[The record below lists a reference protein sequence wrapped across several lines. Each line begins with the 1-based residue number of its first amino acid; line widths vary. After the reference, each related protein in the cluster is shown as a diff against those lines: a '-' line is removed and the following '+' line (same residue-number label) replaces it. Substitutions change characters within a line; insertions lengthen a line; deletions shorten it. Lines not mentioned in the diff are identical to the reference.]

1 MRLLGWGLMRK
12 GARLLLLVVGVAI
25 LLTGC
30 ASVSE
35 KPTPQKPE
43 YKPAASK
50 APASSS
56 TAAKPAGAGATASS
70 ASSASSASKAADA
83 ELVKGTVNEGA
94 FRIFKGEYE
103 ISPSMSKKP
112 PGTVAVLP
120 FGGEPKNW
128 SFAPKGM
135 APTDIVRKGFYR
147 HFSALSFR
155 DVELYDVDRRLSG
168 AGILNDAQLR
178 ELLKKDPQK
187 LQRLLNADAA
197 VIGEVTHF
205 DRYYLGL
212 VSQVAVGCTIEMYD
226 LSDGRLLWRAKH
238 VSRGTGGGAGLDI
251 IGLAVGAFNSIW
263 NLREGELLVQTDDL
277 FRELV
282 LTIDQNLPFGFKGAD
297 SAQPPPRIDLIACL
311 NADKPFGP
319 GQSIGFRLVGDPGGR
334 ASVDIVGHKTG
345 IPLRP
350 LSNER
355 KEELWGQIKAQI
367 AAQLQKSGR
376 NSGDLSAALDRELRG
391 LEVYEGEYVVQPGE
405 ETRKA
410 QVKAVLERNAARAE
424 AMAAQT
430 VSIDSKAKDAPAGF
444 IAEQLDGKLRFSWFK
459 PMEPGDQANRGV
471 NEILMSATAASGYV
485 VVGRTE
491 GDSLTVER
499 LRNFEPA
506 YFKLRS
512 VAASGNASAE
522 SEPLQTR
529 ALPEPGLDALPK
541 PSSPLSGAIKGKVLL
556 TAEKSPF
563 LIQSDLIVPNGCA
576 LYIEPGVT
584 LRFAPG
590 AALRVQG
597 GDLLAYGRPDKP
609 VRFIPAS
616 DHVGPGA
623 FEGVVLDRAGRAL
636 LSSARIEL
644 ATHGLRVRG
653 CAPDIVD
660 AYVAHAAQ
668 AGIALED
675 GARPNLRC
683 SRLVGNQGMG
693 GLVIEGQSVAPQ
705 IKNNSFEDNSPFQV
719 QSFTPQALDLSQ
731 NYWGPGGPTNE
742 SALGE
747 FRLQPAL
754 NAPPGNCSAL

>member
-1 MRLLGWGLMRK
+1 MRLAGLALLRG
-12 GARLLLLVVGVAI
+12 GARLFLLVFGLAI

-35 KPTPQKPE
+35 KPTPKAPE

-50 APASSS
+50 ASATSSATAKPASSG
-56 TAAKPAGAGATASS
+56 AAASS
-70 ASSASSASKAADA
+70 PSGAASKTGAPEQD
-83 ELVKGTVNEGA
+83 LVKGKVADRT

-103 ISPSMSKKP
+103 IAPSMSKKP

-120 FGGEPKNW
+120 FGGDSKNW
-128 SFAPKGM
+128 SFSPSGM

-147 HFSALSFR
+147 HLSALSFR
-155 DVELYDVDRRLSG
+155 DVELYDVDRRLSS
-168 AGILNDAQLR
+168 AGVLNDAQIR

-205 DRYYLGL
+205 DRYYYGL

-238 VSRGTGGGAGLDI
+238 VSRGTSGGAGLDI
-251 IGLAVGAFNSIW
+251 IGLAVGAFYSLW

-297 SAQPPPRIDLIACL
+297 SAQPPPRIDLFACL

-319 GQSIGFRLVGDPGGR
+319 GQNIGFRLVGDPGGR
-334 ASVDIVGHKTG
+334 ATVDIVGHKTG

-350 LSNER
+350 LSKER
-355 KEELWGQIKAQI
+355 KEELWTQIKGQI

-376 NSGDLSAALDRELRG
+376 GSGDVSAALDQELRG
-391 LEVYEGEYVVQPGE
+391 LEVYEGEHIVQPGE
-405 ETRKA
+405 EVRKA
-410 QVKAVLERNAARAE
+410 QVKAVLERNGAKAE
-424 AMAAQT
+424 VMAGRT
-430 VSIDSKAKDAPAGF
+430 VTIDSKAKDAPAGLV
-444 IAEQLDGKLRFSWFK
+444 AEQLDGKLRFSWFK
-459 PMEPGDQANRGV
+459 GMELGDQGNKGV
-471 NEILMSATAASGYV
+471 YEILMSATAASGFV

-491 GDSLTVER
+491 ATSLTVER

-512 VAASGNASAE
+512 VATSGNVSAE
-522 SEPLQTR
+522 SEPLLTR

-541 PSSPLSGAIKGKVLL
+541 PTSPLSGAIKGKVLL
-556 TAEKSPF
+556 AADKSPF
-563 LIQSDLIVPNGCA
+563 LIQSDLLVPSGAA

-660 AYVAHAAQ
+660 AHVAYAAQ

-693 GLVIEGQSVAPQ
+693 GLVIEGQSVAPL
-705 IKNNSFEDNSPFQV
+705 IKNNSFEDNAPFQV
-719 QSFTPQALDLSQ
+719 QSFTPQALDLSM

-754 NAPPGNCSAL
+754 NAPPGNCSAP